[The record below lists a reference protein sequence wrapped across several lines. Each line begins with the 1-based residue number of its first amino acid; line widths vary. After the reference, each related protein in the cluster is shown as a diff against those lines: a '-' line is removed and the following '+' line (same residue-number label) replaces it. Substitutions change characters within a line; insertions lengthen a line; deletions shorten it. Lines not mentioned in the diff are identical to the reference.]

1 MKKINFVILFL
12 IIFQYMQAQSISF
25 YEDNDES
32 FADVKISESLIFTC
46 RVGGFQ
52 NKGDTVV
59 LLHGFPETSR
69 MWKDLIKVL
78 VQNGYKVIA
87 PDQRG
92 YSNGARPTK
101 VKDYSIENLSQDI
114 INIVDAFEEE
124 KFHLVGHDWG
134 AAIGWGLSASQRD
147 KVISYTALSVPH
159 TDAFGDA
166 ISNDKVQGRKSYYIY
181 LFKIKFIPETYF
193 KLFNY
198 VNLKRL
204 WISSDQSE
212 IDSYI
217 DVFSQKNAIKSAL
230 NWYRATSLSRT
241 KKIGDIYVPTLMTSG
256 KNDMAIG
263 EKAIDETK
271 NYIKSSY
278 NLKKINSSHWIIQ
291 DSFDFVSQEI
301 LNHLN
306 NFKNTTTF

>member
-12 IIFQYMQAQSISF
+12 IIFQHMQAQSISF

-46 RVGGFQ
+46 RVGGIQ
-52 NKGDTVV
+52 NKGDTIV

-92 YSNGARPTK
+92 YSKGARPSK
-101 VKDYSIENLSQDI
+101 VEDYSIENLSQDI

-124 KFHLVGHDWG
+124 KFHLIGHDWG

-147 KVISYTALSVPH
+147 KIISYTALSVPH
-159 TDAFGDA
+159 TDAFSDA
-166 ISNDKVQGRKSYYIY
+166 ISNDKAQGKKSYYIY

-198 VNLKRL
+198 INLKRL
-204 WISSDQSE
+204 WISSDQTE

-241 KKIGDIYVPTLMTSG
+241 KKIGDIYVPTLMIYG

-263 EKAIDETK
+263 EKAVDETEK
-271 NYIKSSY
+271 YIKSSY
-278 NLKKINSSHWIIQ
+278 NLKKINSSHWLIQ

>member
-12 IIFQYMQAQSISF
+12 IIFQHMQAQSISF
-25 YEDNDES
+25 YEDNEES
-32 FADVKISESLIFTC
+32 FADVKISKSLIFTC

-92 YSNGARPTK
+92 YSKGARPSK
-101 VKDYSIENLSQDI
+101 VEDYSIENLSQDI

-241 KKIGDIYVPTLMTSG
+241 KKIGDIYVPTLMIYG

-271 NYIKSSY
+271 KYIKSSY
-278 NLKKINSSHWIIQ
+278 NLKKINSSHWLIQ